1 MWFVWPV
8 PIFLAVAAILMVLVV
23 AGRRLFPGTFS
34 RRRAFWCP
42 FRDTNVGVEFKQAV
56 WDETL
61 VDVEA
66 CTAFSPSRDVRCEK
80 PCLLLGRFPAAK
92 AEVVA
97 GR

>member
-1 MWFVWPV
+1 MVR
-8 PIFLAVAAILMVLVV
+8 LAGPHFP
-23 AGRRLFPGTFS
+23 GRRCDPDG
-34 RRRAFWCP
+34 AGGHN
-42 FRDTNVGVEFKQAV
+42 NVGVEFKQAV